1 MPLVVYD
8 ILIAELWREQVL
20 PRILK
25 IKQPKS
31 AFQVR
36 SKVVYQLKIFNVKCV
51 PFQIY
56 MVLFNEANLVNMF
69 ETLLY
74 SEAACLSLEDSII
87 DLMDYCF
94 RKINR
99 FIHNLET
106 SENEVKN
113 VALLDENT
121 SQELDR
127 HNKDIDFQVS
137 S

>member
-1 MPLVVYD
+1 
-8 ILIAELWREQVL
+8 
-20 PRILK
+20 
-25 IKQPKS
+25 
-31 AFQVR
+31 
-36 SKVVYQLKIFNVKCV
+36 
-51 PFQIY
+51 